1 MTTTLFLS
9 DLTSD
14 IQHAATLINQGGLVS
29 FGTETVYGL
38 GADATN
44 TLAVQKIYQAKGR
57 PSFNPLIIHFA
68 DTDHLFQFVQKT
80 ELAYELALKFW
91 PGALTLVLNQKHDN
105 PVKISP
111 VATANLSTMAVRIP
125 NTHVARQLIHYSKKP
140 IAAPSANS
148 SGKISPSTAQH
159 VIQELNGKIDAIIDS
174 GPCQVGVE
182 STILD
187 LSNDTPKL
195 LRPGGVS
202 LEQLIPICGSITQS
216 QPIETKIIAP
226 GQLSSH
232 YAPSLAV
239 RLNCKNVAP
248 DEALLA
254 FGQPIEHTALC
265 KNLSITANLEEA
277 AQNLFA
283 YLRFLDIHGKELG
296 LKRIAVMP
304 IPTSGLGLAIC
315 DRLTR
320 AAAPRLNK

>member
-1 MTTTLFLS
+1 MTSLFSDSLS
-9 DLTSD
+9 E
-14 IQHAATLINQGGLVS
+14 IQQAATIIKHGGVVA

-44 TLAVQKIYQAKGR
+44 TKAVEKIYRAKGR

-68 DTDHLFQFVQKT
+68 ELDHLFQFVQKT

-91 PGALTLVLNQKHDN
+91 PGALTLVLNQRTDN
-105 PVKISP
+105 PIKISP
-111 VATANLSTMAVRIP
+111 IATAYLPTMAVRIP
-125 NTHVARQLIHYSKKP
+125 NTKVARQLIQFSKKP
-140 IAAPSANS
+140 IAAPSANN

-159 VIQELNGKIDAIIDS
+159 VFQELNHKIDAIIDS

-187 LSNDTPKL
+187 LSRDTPTL
-195 LRPGGVS
+195 LRPGGIS
-202 LEQLIPICGSITQS
+202 LEALTSICGTIEISH
-216 QPIETKIIAP
+216 PIETKIISP

-232 YAPSLAV
+232 YAPSLPV
-239 RLNCKNVAP
+239 RLNCTHVAP

-254 FGQPIEHTALC
+254 FGHPIEHTGLS
-265 KNLSITANLEEA
+265 KNLSINANLEEA

-283 YLRFLDIHGKELG
+283 YLRDLDAQGQALG
-296 LKRIAVMP
+296 LKGIAVMS
-304 IPTSGLGLAIC
+304 IPQVGLGLAIC

-320 AAAPRLNK
+320 AAAPRTT

>member
-1 MTTTLFLS
+1 MTSLFS
-9 DLTSD
+9 DSIPD
-14 IQHAATLINQGGLVS
+14 IQQAATLIQQGGVVA

-44 TLAVQKIYQAKGR
+44 GQAVQKIYQAKGR
-57 PSFNPLIIHFA
+57 PNFNPLIIHFA
-68 DTDHLFQFVQKT
+68 DLDHLFQFVHKT
-80 ELAYELALKFW
+80 DLAYELALKFW
-91 PGALTLVLNQKHDN
+91 PGALTLVLNQRLDN
-105 PVKISP
+105 SIKISP
-111 VATANLSTMAVRIP
+111 VATANLTTMAVRIP
-125 NTHVARQLIHYSKKP
+125 NTKVAQQLIRYSQKP

-187 LSNDTPKL
+187 LSSDTPTL
-195 LRPGGVS
+195 LRPGGIA
-202 LEQLIPICGSITQS
+202 LEALTPICGRIIQS
-216 QPIETKIIAP
+216 EPLETKIIAP

-232 YAPSLAV
+232 YAPSLPV
-239 RLNCKNVAP
+239 RLNCHEIFP

-254 FGQPIEHTALC
+254 FGTPIAHTGLS

-283 YLRFLDIHGKELG
+283 YLRFLDIQGRELG
-296 LKRIAVMP
+296 LKGIAVMP
-304 IPTSGLGLAIC
+304 IPQTGLGLAIC

-320 AAAPRLNK
+320 AAAPRLA

>member
-1 MTTTLFLS
+1 MMTSLFS
-9 DLTSD
+9 DS
-14 IQHAATLINQGGLVS
+14 ISEIKQAATIIKQGGIVA

-44 TLAVQKIYQAKGR
+44 SQAVQRIYQAKGR
-57 PSFNPLIIHFA
+57 PSFNPLIIHFS
-68 DTDHLFQFVQKT
+68 DLDHVFQFVIKT
-80 ELAYELALKFW
+80 ELAHELALKFW
-91 PGALTLVLNQKHDN
+91 PGALTLVLPQKKN
-105 PVKISP
+105 TNTQISP
-111 VATANLSTMAVRIP
+111 IATANLSTMAVRIP
-125 NTHVARQLIHYSKKP
+125 STKVARQLIKFSQKP

-159 VIQELNGKIDAIIDS
+159 VFQELNHKIDAIIDS

-187 LSNDTPKL
+187 LSNNVPTL
-195 LRPGGVS
+195 LRPGGVT
-202 LEQLIPICGSITQS
+202 LEDLIPICGPIISN

-232 YAPSLAV
+232 YAPHLPV
-239 RLNCKNVAP
+239 RLNCHEIFP

-254 FGQPIEHTALC
+254 FGPPIEHTGLS
-265 KNLSITANLEEA
+265 KNLSNTANLEEA

-283 YLRFLDIHGKELG
+283 CLRFLDVQGRELG
-296 LKRIAVMP
+296 LKGIAVMP
-304 IPTSGLGLAIC
+304 IPKTGLGLAIC

-320 AAAPRLNK
+320 AAAPRLA